1 MIGKCDPCNNRG
13 EPVEM
18 KKSTAQRKPSSLVR
32 RRGLA
37 GTIAMLLLL
46 AACGDGA
53 DAATTTT
60 PATTSTTAAP
70 AQVEVTAID
79 FAFTGLPERMAVG
92 TTLTLLNDS
101 SVELHELVAIR
112 LPDDE
117 TRSVEDL
124 IGDPEDLAAYFPS
137 VTTVLIAPPD
147 EAGVAVEGTGQ
158 LTEPGRYAIICAI
171 PTGADPAEY
180 MAAAAEAE
188 GGPPDVAGGAP
199 HFVAGMYAELVVE

>member
-1 MIGKCDPCNNRG
+1 
-13 EPVEM
+13 M
-18 KKSTAQRKPSSLVR
+18 KKSTAQRVPRSLVR
-32 RRGLA
+32 SRGLA
-37 GTIAMLLLL
+37 GTIAMLLVL
-46 AACGDGA
+46 AACGDGD
-53 DAATTTT
+53 DAATTTMR
-60 PATTSTTAAP
+60 ATTSTTESAV
-70 AQVEVTAID
+70 QIEVSAID
-79 FAFTGLPERMAVG
+79 FAFVGLPERVAAG
-92 TTLTLLNDS
+92 TTLTLVNDS

-117 TRSVEDL
+117 TRSVEEL
-124 IGDPEDLAAYFPS
+124 IGNPEDLAAYFPS

-180 MAAAAEAE
+180 MAAAAVAQ

-199 HFVAGMYAELVVE
+199 HFVAGMYAELIVEE

>member
-1 MIGKCDPCNNRG
+1 MIDKSDLLINQG
-13 EPVEM
+13 EATRM
-18 KKSTAQRKPSSLVR
+18 KNSTAHWVQRSPVRKP
-32 RRGLA
+32 GLA
-37 GTIAMLLLL
+37 GTIAILLLL

-60 PATTSTTAAP
+60 PVITSTTAAP

-79 FAFTGLPERMAVG
+79 FAFTGLPERVAAG
-92 TTLTLLNDS
+92 TTLTLVNDS
-101 SVELHELVAIR
+101 SMELHELVAIR

-117 TRSVEDL
+117 TRTVEEL
-124 IGDPEDLAAYFPS
+124 IGNPEDLAGYFPS

-158 LTEPGRYAIICAI
+158 LNEPGRYAIICAI

-180 MAAAAEAE
+180 MAAAAEAD

-199 HFVAGMYAELVVE
+199 SLRRWHVCRTRC